1 MATTI
6 RIAVTMNIRAG
17 EAFEIALGLA
27 QHNLP
32 DGSEITVSYGVGNSR
47 LGGFEAP
54 RLLAE
59 GTVDLA
65 FLNPSPVTHMAL
77 NGLAPYAQKID
88 IRNLAVFPSWDKI
101 AFAVKRD
108 LGVKSL
114 EEIGE
119 KKLPLRLSTRGQ
131 GPEGTTEFT
140 IRRILNLCGWSLE
153 EVEQWGGSVDQV
165 PTPSHHRRIKPNDAP
180 RASAH
185 GRDQARDL

>member
-6 RIAVTMNIRAG
+6 KIAVTMNIRAG

-88 IRNLAVFPSWDKI
+88 IRNLAVFPSWDRI
-101 AFAVKRD
+101 AFAVRKD
-108 LGVKSL
+108 LGLTSL

-119 KKLPLRLSTRGQ
+119 KKLPLRAVDPGTGSRRNHRVHDPENPESLRLEPRGGGAMGRQ
-131 GPEGTTEFT
+131 RGSGP
-140 IRRILNLCGWSLE
+140 NP
-153 EVEQWGGSVDQV
+153 Q
-165 PTPSHHRRIKPNDAP
+165 PPP
-180 RASAH
+180 AH

>member
-6 RIAVTMNIRAG
+6 KIAVTMNIRAG

-88 IRNLAVFPSWDKI
+88 DPKPRGVP
-101 AFAVKRD
+101 V
-108 LGVKSL
+108 LGQD
-114 EEIGE
+114 
-119 KKLPLRLSTRGQ
+119 RLRGQ
-131 GPEGTTEFT
+131 ERPRRHVAGGNRREEAPAQAVDPGTGP
-140 IRRILNLCGWSLE
+140 
-153 EVEQWGGSVDQV
+153 
-165 PTPSHHRRIKPNDAP
+165 
-180 RASAH
+180 
-185 GRDQARDL
+185 